1 MFWKKYGDY
10 VTSIFFMLIS
20 VAMYFMAA
28 ALPKSKIMAIG
39 PDFMPKIISLITFIL
54 AALLLVKTIYRTI
67 KKTEEPETAA
77 KEFDYRKMLC
87 SLLLILVYVF
97 LIQPIGFIAAT
108 LIYLLPQFII
118 LAPKQE
124 RTKKRII
131 ELLITDIIFTFAVY
145 FLFRYAFEIVLPAGL
160 IQL

>member
-39 PDFMPKIISLITFIL
+39 PDFMPK
-54 AALLLVKTIYRTI
+54 TIYRTI

-97 LIQPIGFIAAT
+97 IFQPIGFIAAT